1 MGYYNYRSRSH
12 YAPKP
17 RQPVEDFENRWL
29 SISSEPGL
37 SDWESSFIDSV
48 KQEYSKSGGL
58 TDKQIRTFQKIE
70 KAHSPQA
77 KADEANWA
85 VDYRSKYQSDAK
97 ILIEHYSLQ
106 ETSFYWHNIIDRCK
120 AGEVPPK
127 GPFLKMHGNKFSQSV
142 INGHKSESKFKQ
154 GSVVQIRSTYD
165 SRSFRNVLC
174 MVIKTDLVPV
184 RYAKA
189 GTKRYVLLPF
199 GSQKTIRLDE
209 SSIMKRNKNGK
220 AYGR

>member
-127 GPFLKMHGNKFSQSV
+127 GPF
-142 INGHKSESKFKQ
+142 KQ